1 MHKPS
6 SVFSVGGSQVAGHNT
21 YPLKMNKNEDIFS
34 LFIGK
39 SALINEI
46 LGFDK
51 FLPWCSMK
59 PSTYHHLKYH
69 SLFYIH
75 I

>member
-6 SVFSVGGSQVAGHNT
+6 SVYSVGGSQVAGHNT
-21 YPLKMNKNEDIFS
+21 YPLKMNKNEDIF
-34 LFIGK
+34 LFFIVK
-39 SALINEI
+39 SASINEI

-69 SLFYIH
+69 SLFYIQ